1 MQYIK
6 QTPKHPYT
14 GGSPYRQEEITRAE
28 ALQYVSEQNLTDM
41 EAHVRCYRPVVG
53 VLQEVTPDLW
63 VGVGLTEE
71 VTK

>member
-28 ALQYVSEQNLTDM
+28 ALQYVSEQDLTDM
-41 EAHVRCYRPVVG
+41 EDHVRRYRPVVG
-53 VLQEVTPDLW
+53 VLYEINPDLW
-63 VGVGLTEE
+63 VGVSVEE